1 MINRK
6 QLKKDARNNIK
17 HHYFRNIILTFICSV
32 LLAGGFNYTTRN
44 IISIDVTDAKVNKI
58 LNNKNLTSSEI
69 IDELLEKTTTEKKIE
84 ADIKTK
90 YTKGVI
96 SYLLNETISSRSII
110 FTILNNINKLLFADK
125 IGTNI
130 IIITSSILLTII
142 SILFINAI
150 EVGKNRYFLEERRYY
165 DTKIDKLLFPYK
177 IKKTFHIAY
186 ILFLKSVYQ
195 FLWSLTIIGGII
207 KYYEYKM
214 IPYLLAENPKL
225 TKKEAFK
232 LSKELS
238 QNHKLQLFYLDI
250 SMLGWYLLK
259 ICTFNL
265 SGIFYSDAYKESLY
279 AEVYMNLRKNSSS
292 QLLNDSYLDIPT
304 AAETAYPEEKFSIAI
319 SKSRKWLNVDY
330 AKDYSTTTYILL
342 FFTFS
347 IIGWLWEVLLHLINQ
362 GEFVNRGTMYGPWLP
377 IYGFGGV
384 AILILL
390 KKFRDKPFQLFI
402 SAFIL
407 CGIVEYG
414 TAWYLETFKHLKYWD
429 YTGYFFNIQGRVCL
443 EGLIVFGL
451 GGCGFT
457 YIVAPI
463 LDNLYQKI
471 SPSITKKV
479 ASILLILFIADFI
492 YATITP
498 NTGEGI
504 SKSLSLNIISIIKIQ
519 DI

>member
-1 MINRK
+1 
-6 QLKKDARNNIK
+6 
-17 HHYFRNIILTFICSV
+17 
-32 LLAGGFNYTTRN
+32 
-44 IISIDVTDAKVNKI
+44 
-58 LNNKNLTSSEI
+58 
-69 IDELLEKTTTEKKIE
+69 
-84 ADIKTK
+84 
-90 YTKGVI
+90 
-96 SYLLNETISSRSII
+96 
-110 FTILNNINKLLFADK
+110 
-125 IGTNI
+125 
-130 IIITSSILLTII
+130 
-142 SILFINAI
+142 
-150 EVGKNRYFLEERRYY
+150 
-165 DTKIDKLLFPYK
+165 
-177 IKKTFHIAY
+177 
-186 ILFLKSVYQ
+186 
-195 FLWSLTIIGGII
+195 
-207 KYYEYKM
+207 M

-304 AAETAYPEEKFSIAI
+304 ATETAYPEEKFSIAI

-504 SKSLSLNIISIIKIQ
+504 SKSLSLNIISNNKIQ